1 MLLCELWGK
10 CRERFWQNSLI
21 NRIAGLAYDV
31 TQPLNLLSELLTLA
45 YHTGRP
51 RYAASGNS
59 VLSLIIIKNVLI
71 LQNGSNGV
79 HGGK

>member
-31 TQPLNLLSELLTLA
+31 TQPLYLLSELLTLA
-45 YHTGRP
+45 YRTGRP

-59 VLSLIIIKNVLI
+59 VSVL
-71 LQNGSNGV
+71 LLKTS
-79 HGGK
+79 